1 MIPRVTSYIKVRV
14 KNPVTVYL
22 YYSRLNV
29 STATDSLRYGSYR
42 EGGAFGLIQPKTNLQ
57 INSLNLNFF
66 SYHDVSL

>member
-29 STATDSLRYGSYR
+29 STATDSLRYGSYSIGR
-42 EGGAFGLIQPKTNLQ
+42 EGLLA
-57 INSLNLNFF
+57 
-66 SYHDVSL
+66 